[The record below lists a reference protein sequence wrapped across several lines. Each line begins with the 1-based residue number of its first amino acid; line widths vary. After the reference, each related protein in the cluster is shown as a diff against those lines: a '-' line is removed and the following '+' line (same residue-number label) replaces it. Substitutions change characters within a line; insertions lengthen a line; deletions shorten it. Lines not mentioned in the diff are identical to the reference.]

1 MGIASIAGG
10 LIAGTLSRR
19 TSSLKALRRTYLIWF
34 MVSLPMA
41 FTYPGWSMVI
51 GGAFLGFVGG
61 AIQVFYWEVMEA
73 VRPKGSATSYMAL
86 LWTVEGTIMS
96 LGAAIGGWLCET
108 IGAQITLS
116 ITSVCIGLGY
126 IFLIIGKTRLIA
138 ADRIPTEEEDLKAME
153 DNSPTTKEL

>member
-1 MGIASIAGG
+1 
-10 LIAGTLSRR
+10 
-19 TSSLKALRRTYLIWF
+19 
-34 MVSLPMA
+34 
-41 FTYPGWSMVI
+41 MVI

-73 VRPKGSATSYMAL
+73 VRPKGSATSYMGL

-96 LGAAIGGWLCET
+96 LGAALGGWLCET

-126 IFLIIGKTRLIA
+126 LFLLIGKNRLIA

-153 DNSPTTKEL
+153 DNLPTTK